1 MAKKNFDVAEAQH
14 VAENEAKTVEFTPN
28 TSTEVKIKSLE
39 DYKKEF
45 DRLSQLFNKK
55 KRFESGLLKLDS
67 YEREV
72 YDAKSEELES
82 NEFRIIL
89 ASGTYSD
96 KEAVKISNIEVI
108 KEVITFLKE
117 KIVLK
122 IENIETEILKAN

>member
-1 MAKKNFDVAEAQH
+1 MAKKNFDVAQAQH

>member
-108 KEVITFLKE
+108 KEVIAFLKE